1 MVITTKSGRG
11 ISKAR
16 RAAGRTRGRQRA
28 SLRKKAS
35 SPKKSR
41 KGGRQSPS
49 PRKSASSPEKPQA
62 ALSDR
67 AIKQQF
73 PGLRNGDGCGAVVA
87 VAEQAGKQWE
97 IVKGGV
103 QINTAIGGGGGR
115 PSARQNSS
123 GLARASEAFAAL
135 GHPQRLRILVKL
147 LDAPGTYQSL
157 MKLTKL
163 GAGPLYH
170 HINQLR
176 MAGLILPK
184 QRDLYELT
192 RGGRNVILT
201 AMALEPLMRDKRRRP
216 LAGESK

>member
-1 MVITTKSGRG
+1 MVRTNKKGSGASQGKRSAGRKASRPTSSPQKSGT
-11 ISKAR
+11 SPTKAQ
-16 RAAGRTRGRQRA
+16 T
-28 SLRKKAS
+28 
-35 SPKKSR
+35 
-41 KGGRQSPS
+41 
-49 PRKSASSPEKPQA
+49 EI
-62 ALSDR
+62 SDR
-67 AIKQQF
+67 AIKQRF
-73 PGLRNGDGCGAVVA
+73 TGLRSSDGCGAVVA

-103 QINTAIGGGGGR
+103 EINTAIGGGG
-115 PSARQNSS
+115 AKS
-123 GLARASEAFAAL
+123 GIKRAANGLFRASEAFAAL

-147 LDAPGTYQSL
+147 LGSPGTYQTL
-157 MKLTKL
+157 MTLTKL

-201 AMALEPLMRDKRRRP
+201 ALALEPLMRDKRRRP
-216 LAGESK
+216 LVGESK